1 MAPDTSITVEPRK
14 SIGRSVGPIVF
25 EVERGAIRRFA
36 VAVGDP
42 NPLYRDEG
50 YARQMPQGVVV
61 APPGFFGWPL
71 SKTPTTR
78 QLVQWAGASGDFHP
92 IHYDLEFARG
102 EGLPGLIVHG
112 LLKYQFLVQML
123 SDWVG
128 PAGGVRCK
136 GMDSPGETLTCSGA
150 VVGTRIE
157 VGLRIVDCE
166 VWVENQRGERTT
178 TGSATVWFP
187 AGVGEDW

>member
-1 MAPDTSITVEPRK
+1 MSAAMRFEELQ
-14 SIGRSVGPIVF
+14 IGAEIP
-25 EVERGAIRRFA
+25 
-36 VAVGDP
+36 
-42 NPLYRDEG
+42 
-50 YARQMPQGVVV
+50 
-61 APPGFFGWPL
+61 PL

-112 LLKYQFLVQML
+112 LLKYQSLVQML

-128 PAGGVRCK
+128 PAGGVRK
-136 GMDSPGETLTCSGA
+136 VTTSYKDMDSPGDTLTCAGA
-150 VVGTRIE
+150 VVGIRIE

-166 VWVENQRGERTT
+166 IWVENQRGERTT
-178 TGSATVWFP
+178 TGSAAVWFP
-187 AGVGEDW
+187 AGVGEDR